1 MVDAGVILSGLLT
14 GTLYALIGLGLTL
27 LSGVMRLVNLAHGEL
42 MMVGA
47 YLASVVLGLFGVDP
61 LLTLVIVVP
70 VVMLVG
76 YPLQRHV
83 FTRLLRRNE
92 EAPMVATFGLSQLV
106 IAILVILFG
115 GNVRSLSAPYA
126 TQGLELLGTT
136 VRVSSIITAV
146 ISVVLVVATYLVVQ
160 RTQWGAALRASAVD
174 PQTASTMGIN
184 VERVYAL
191 TFAVSAAFAAIA
203 GILVGIGFAYSPTSG
218 AKYMLIGFTVVVL
231 GGFGSVLG
239 TLWAGLGIGVIE
251 AVGAA
256 VFGTEF
262 RELVIY
268 ATFILILIV
277 VPIVVRIVKRSREA
291 KAQRRIQYERSA
303 A

>member
-92 EAPMVATFGLSQLV
+92 EAPMVATFGLSQLIV
-106 IAILVILFG
+106 AILVILFG

-126 TQGLELLGTT
+126 TQGIELLGTT
-136 VRVSSIITAV
+136 VRVSSIITAI

-203 GILVGIGFAYSPTSG
+203 GVLVGIGFAYSPSSG

-231 GGFGSVLG
+231 GGFGSVMG
-239 TLWAGLGIGVIE
+239 TLWAGLGIGLIE
-251 AVGAA
+251 SVGAA

-268 ATFILILIV
+268 VTFILILIV
-277 VPIVVRIVKRSREA
+277 VPIVVRVIKRSREA
-291 KAQRRIQYERSA
+291 QAQRRIQLERSA

>member
-47 YLASVVLGLFGVDP
+47 YLASVVMGLFGIDP
-61 LLTLVIVVP
+61 LLTLVIVIP
-70 VVMLVG
+70 VVMIVG

-92 EAPMVATFGLSQLV
+92 EAPMVATFGLSQLL

-126 TQGLELLGTT
+126 TQGIELLGTT
-136 VRVSSIITAV
+136 VRVSSLITAV
-146 ISVVLVVATYLVVQ
+146 ISVLLVVVTYLVVQ

-203 GILVGIGFAYSPTSG
+203 GILVGIGFAYSPSSG

-231 GGFGSVLG
+231 GGFGSVMG
-239 TLWAGLGIGVIE
+239 TLWAGLGIGLIE
-251 AVGAA
+251 AIGAS

-268 ATFILILIV
+268 VTFILILIV

-291 KAQRRIQYERSA
+291 QAQRRIQLERSA

>member
-47 YLASVVLGLFGVDP
+47 YLASVVMGLFGVDP

-70 VVMLVG
+70 VVMIVG

-92 EAPMVATFGLSQLV
+92 EAPMVATFGLSQLI

-126 TQGLELLGTT
+126 TQGIELLGTT

-203 GILVGIGFAYSPTSG
+203 GILVGIGFAYSPSSG

-231 GGFGSVLG
+231 GGFGSVMG
-239 TLWAGLGIGVIE
+239 TLWAGLGIGLIE

-268 ATFILILIV
+268 VTFILILIV
-277 VPIVVRIVKRSREA
+277 VPLVVRVVKRSREA
-291 KAQRRIQYERSA
+291 QAQRRIQLERSA

>member
-184 VERVYAL
+184 VDRVYAL
-191 TFAVSAAFAAIA
+191 TFAVSAAIA

-231 GGFGSVLG
+231 GGFGSVMG

>member
-1 MVDAGVILSGLLT
+1 MVDVGVVLSGLLT
-14 GTLYALIGLGLTL
+14 GALYALIGLGLTL

-47 YLASVVLGLFGVDP
+47 YLAAVVMGLFGIDP
-61 LLTLVIVVP
+61 LLTLVLVVP
-70 VVMLVG
+70 VVVVVA

-83 FTRLLRRNE
+83 FSRLLRRNE
-92 EAPMVATFGLSQLV
+92 EAPMVATFGLSQVLV
-106 IAILVILFG
+106 AILVIVFS

-126 TQGLELLGTT
+126 TQGFEIFGATI
-136 VRVSSIITAV
+136 RVSSVITAIV
-146 ISVVLVVATYLVVQ
+146 SVALVVATYLVVH
-160 RTQWGAALRASAVD
+160 RTQWGSALRASAVD

-203 GILVGIGFAYSPTSG
+203 GILVGIGFAFSPTAG

-239 TLWAGLGIGVIE
+239 TLWAGLGIGLIE
-251 AVGAA
+251 AIGSV
-256 VFGTEF
+256 VLGTEY
-262 RELVIY
+262 RDLIIY
-268 ATFILILIV
+268 VTFIFILIV
-277 VPIVVRIVKRSREA
+277 VPLVAKLIHRSREA
-291 KAQRRIQYERSA
+291 AAHNRLQLEREA

>member
-47 YLASVVLGLFGVDP
+47 YLASVVMGLFGVDP
-61 LLTLVIVVP
+61 LLTLVIVIP
-70 VVMLVG
+70 VVMIVG

-92 EAPMVATFGLSQLV
+92 EAPMVATFGLSQLL

-126 TQGLELLGTT
+126 TQGIELLGTT
-136 VRVSSIITAV
+136 VRVSSLITAV
-146 ISVVLVVATYLVVQ
+146 ISVLLVVVTYLVVQ

-203 GILVGIGFAYSPTSG
+203 GILVGIGFAYSPSSG

-231 GGFGSVLG
+231 GGFGSVMG
-239 TLWAGLGIGVIE
+239 TLWAGLGIGLIE
-251 AVGAA
+251 AIGAS

-268 ATFILILIV
+268 VTFILILIV

-291 KAQRRIQYERSA
+291 QAQRRIQLERSA

>member
-1 MVDAGVILSGLLT
+1 MVDAGVVLSGLLA
-14 GTLYALIGLGLTL
+14 GSLYALIGLGLTL

-47 YLASVVLGLFGVDP
+47 YLAAVVMGLFGIDP

-70 VVMLVG
+70 VVMLLG

-83 FTRLLRRNE
+83 FSRLLRRNE
-92 EAPMVATFGLSQLV
+92 EAPMVATFGLSQLLV
-106 IAILVILFG
+106 AILVIAFG
-115 GNVRSLSAPYA
+115 GNVRSLNAPYA
-126 TQGLELLGTT
+126 TQGIELLGTT
-136 VRVSSIITAV
+136 VRMSSILAALIA
-146 ISVVLVVATYLVVQ
+146 IVLVVGTYFVVHK
-160 RTQWGAALRASAVD
+160 TQSGSALRASAVD

-203 GILVGIGFAYSPTSG
+203 GILVGIGFAYSPSSG

-231 GGFGSVLG
+231 GGFGSVMG
-239 TLWAGLGIGVIE
+239 TLWAGLGIGLIE
-251 AVGAA
+251 AVGASI
-256 VFGTEF
+256 FGTEF

-268 ATFILILIV
+268 VTFIAILII
-277 VPIVVRIVKRSREA
+277 VPLITRAIKRSREA
-291 KAQRRIQYERSA
+291 TAQRRIQLERTSA
-303 A
+303 

>member
-47 YLASVVLGLFGVDP
+47 YLASVVMGLFGIDP

-70 VVMLVG
+70 VVMIVG

-92 EAPMVATFGLSQLV
+92 EAPMVATFGLSQLL

-126 TQGLELLGTT
+126 TQGIELLGTT
-136 VRVSSIITAV
+136 VRVSSLITAL
-146 ISVVLVVATYLVVQ
+146 ISVLLVVATYLVVQ

-191 TFAVSAAFAAIA
+191 TFAASAAFAAIA
-203 GILVGIGFAYSPTSG
+203 GILVGIGFAYAPTSG

-231 GGFGSVLG
+231 GGFGSVMG
-239 TLWAGLGIGVIE
+239 TLWAGLGIGLIE
-251 AVGAA
+251 AVGAS

-268 ATFILILIV
+268 VTFILILIV

-291 KAQRRIQYERSA
+291 QAQRRIQLERSA

>member
-14 GTLYALIGLGLTL
+14 GALYALIGLGLTL

-47 YLASVVLGLFGVDP
+47 YLASVVLGIFGVDP

-70 VVMLVG
+70 VVMLAG

-92 EAPMVATFGLSQLV
+92 EAPMVATFGLSQLL
-106 IAILVILFG
+106 IAILVIFFG
-115 GNVRSLSAPYA
+115 GNVRSLNAPYA
-126 TQGLELLGTT
+126 TQGIEILGTT
-136 VRVSSIITAV
+136 VRMSSIITAV
-146 ISVVLVVATYLVVQ
+146 IAVVLVVATYLVVQ

-184 VERVYAL
+184 VDRVYAL
-191 TFAVSAAFAAIA
+191 TFSVSAAFAAIA
-203 GILVGIGFAYSPTSG
+203 GILVGIGFAYSPSAG

-231 GGFGSVLG
+231 GGFGSVMG
-239 TLWAGLGIGVIE
+239 TLWAGLGIGLIE
-251 AVGAA
+251 SVGSKIL
-256 VFGTEF
+256 GTEY
-262 RELVIY
+262 RELVVY
-268 ATFILILIV
+268 VTFILILIV
-277 VPIVVRIVKRSREA
+277 VPLIVRAIKRSREA
-291 KAQRRIQYERSA
+291 STQRRIQLERSA